1 MILKARKAGK
11 APFRLLPQVV
21 LHKSPKHT
29 ADQDD
34 YTQQL
39 TGILREVTRFGKF
52 ESLGFIVCFNF
63 RQFFTYL

>member
-1 MILKARKAGK
+1 MGSVEVTPFVSRQGRGSELMILKARKSGK

-21 LHKSPKHT
+21 LHESPKHT

-39 TGILREVTRFGKF
+39 TGILREGRA
-52 ESLGFIVCFNF
+52 LW
-63 RQFFTYL
+63 